1 MLLFGNYNNGKEI
14 KSRVVSVRISNVF
27 KTRDGVV
34 SNVFCFRI
42 SIFEFVGRVE
52 CGRRPECANGC
63 ARVPADRLLRSPATE
78 LRSTRLFTLS
88 RLLWFKFYF
97 LQFSVLNG
105 GSDIFVLS
113 KYFTRIND
121 VPHLIRDVELF

>member
-1 MLLFGNYNNGKEI
+1 M
-14 KSRVVSVRISNVF
+14 
-27 KTRDGVV
+27 V

-88 RLLWFKFYF
+88 RLLWFQFCF
-97 LQFSVLNG
+97 LLFNVLNG

-113 KYFTRIND
+113 TYFTRINYM
-121 VPHLIRDVELF
+121 PFSIRDIERL